1 MPAMGSSLWKSIKSF
16 NMYHLTPIKILIGK
30 NSIGDILI
38 TAIWNAIIYV
48 IKSFLQNTTGL

>member
-1 MPAMGSSLWKSIKSF
+1 
-16 NMYHLTPIKILIGK
+16 MYHLTPIKILIGK